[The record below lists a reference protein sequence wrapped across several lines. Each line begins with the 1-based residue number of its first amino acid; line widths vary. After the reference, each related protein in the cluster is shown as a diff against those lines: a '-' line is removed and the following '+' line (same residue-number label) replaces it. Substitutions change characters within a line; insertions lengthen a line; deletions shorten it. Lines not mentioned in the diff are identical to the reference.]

1 MDAYSITAL
10 ALQTPGFEGRT
21 GLPVLLIGPPGGG
34 KSSKIR
40 AIGRS
45 LQLPVETLIA
55 SIHDPTDFSGLGF
68 VSDGELK
75 MHILP
80 AFQRLITAG
89 QGIFFLDELS
99 NAPRSV
105 QAALLRV
112 LLEGYVGDVELPPG
126 VRPVLAMNG
135 QDTAADGQML
145 VQPLIGRVIQIPAPD
160 PTPAGHADYLLSASA
175 KSRMPDPEVP
185 VLNLA
190 RFDECFRDVAALY
203 SAYIARREGAL
214 RDEPKDEVLAQ
225 QPHRTP
231 RSWELG
237 LRGFAAGR
245 AIGSDYASNVLLAGA
260 IGDGAAAEF
269 CRWVKEND
277 LEDPREILANP
288 KAWVPNTKKLDRLHA
303 TLFALAQEAGTG
315 TVPAGLK
322 HAEYA
327 DRAYMCFL
335 KLRGD
340 DAFDV
345 GVPAILRLN
354 RLLGDKGVLMLSM
367 PNRIACNAVLEPF
380 TATQT
385 AGRA

>member
-1 MDAYSITAL
+1 MDAYSIVAL
-10 ALQTPGFEGRT
+10 ALQTPGFEGRI
-21 GLPVLLIGPPGGG
+21 GLPALLIGPPGGG

-45 LQLPVETLIA
+45 LNLPVETLIA

-68 VSDGELK
+68 VSDGELS

-80 AFQRLITAG
+80 AFKRLIDAKE
-89 QGIFFLDELS
+89 GIFFLDELS

-112 LLEGYVGDVELPPG
+112 LLEGYVGDVALPPG

-160 PTPAGHADYLLSASA
+160 PTPSEAGDYMLSSAA
-175 KSRMPDPEVP
+175 KSRMPDPVVP
-185 VLNLA
+185 VLNLE
-190 RFDECFRDVAALY
+190 RFDDCFRDVAALY
-203 SAYIARREGAL
+203 AAYISKRDGAL
-214 RDEPKDEVLAQ
+214 RDEPKDEVTAQ
-225 QPHRTP
+225 EPHRTP

-245 AIGSDYASNVLLAGA
+245 AVNSEHASNVLLAGA
-260 IGDGAAAEF
+260 IGDGGAAEF

-288 KAWVPNTKKLDRLHA
+288 KAWVPDTKKLDRLHA
-303 TLFALAQEAGTG
+303 TLFGLAQEAGAG
-315 TVPAGLK
+315 KVPEGLK
-322 HAEYA
+322 QAEYA
-327 DRAYMCFL
+327 DRAYSCFL
-335 KLRGD
+335 KLRGN

-367 PNRIACNAVLEPF
+367 PNRIACNAVLEPY
-380 TATQT
+380 TATQ
-385 AGRA
+385 AGGRA